1 MAAKILLVED
11 EPYNRQMVSGWLRN
25 REYEVT
31 EAKDGSEALDEL
43 GKRRFDLVISDLV
56 LPQIHGF
63 DLVDEIHSRW
73 PNTLV
78 LMVSGYLSPDSAAK
92 ILDGMAEF
100 LQKPFERQSL
110 LAKVERLLP
119 GNTVAH

>member
-31 EAKDGSEALDEL
+31 EDG
-43 GKRRFDLVISDLV
+43 V
-56 LPQIHGF
+56 
-63 DLVDEIHSRW
+63 
-73 PNTLV
+73 
-78 LMVSGYLSPDSAAK
+78 
-92 ILDGMAEF
+92 AEF
-100 LQKPFERQSL
+100 LQKPFERESPL
-110 LAKVERLLP
+110 TKVERLLP

>member
-1 MAAKILLVED
+1 
-11 EPYNRQMVSGWLRN
+11 MVSGWLRN